1 MLKLLDGAVSL
12 ETHPHGKPVAFGP
25 ARAWKRAYDPM
36 KPRENR
42 QKVMIKARM
51 LNGAAWQDI
60 CILNCSPHGLGIQS
74 PMAPQRGSYV
84 EIRRGR
90 QTIVARVA
98 WSKGHRAGL
107 RSQDPI
113 FIGALASGIDSAPA
127 PSKADFTERR
137 RQPRPPAPSY
147 SDSRLAGRAMEFAC
161 FAVIAAAVGLAGLS
175 AVSEALARPMQ
186 EVNATLQ

>member
-1 MLKLLDGAVSL
+1 
-12 ETHPHGKPVAFGP
+12 
-25 ARAWKRAYDPM
+25 M
-36 KPRENR
+36 KPRESR

-51 LNGAAWQDI
+51 LDGAAWQDV
-60 CILNCSPHGLGIQS
+60 CILNCSLHGLGIQS
-74 PMAPQRGSYV
+74 ARAPQRGSYV

-113 FIGALASGIDSAPA
+113 FIAALVSGNDAA
-127 PSKADFTERR
+127 PSAANAAFIERR
-137 RQPRPPAPSY
+137 VQARSPSRSH

-161 FAVIAAAVGLAGLS
+161 FAIIAAALGLAGFS
-175 AVSEALARPMQ
+175 AVSEALARPME
-186 EVNATLQ
+186 EVHQALH

>member
-1 MLKLLDGAVSL
+1 
-12 ETHPHGKPVAFGP
+12 
-25 ARAWKRAYDPM
+25 M

-51 LNGAAWQDI
+51 LSGASWHDV
-60 CILNCSPHGLGIQS
+60 CILNCSLHGLGIQCAD
-74 PMAPQRGSYV
+74 APQRGTYV

-113 FIGALASGIDSAPA
+113 VIAALVSGNDAAPA
-127 PSKADFTERR
+127 STGDNFVERR
-137 RQPRPPAPSY
+137 HQQRPPARAHA
-147 SDSRLAGRAMEFAC
+147 DSRLAGRAIEFAC
-161 FAVIAAAVGLAGLS
+161 FGLIAAAVGLAGLS
-175 AVSEALARPMQ
+175 AVSHALARPMD
-186 EVNATLQ
+186 EVHAALQ

>member
-1 MLKLLDGAVSL
+1 
-12 ETHPHGKPVAFGP
+12 
-25 ARAWKRAYDPM
+25 M

-60 CILNCSPHGLGIQS
+60 CIVNCSLHGLGIQS
-74 PMAPQRGSYV
+74 PTAPQRGSYV

-113 FIGALASGIDSAPA
+113 FIGALVSGNDAAPA
-127 PSKADFTERR
+127 APTADFTERR
-137 RQPRPPAPSY
+137 RQPRPPTPSH
-147 SDSRLAGRAMEFAC
+147 SDSRPFGRAMEFAC
-161 FAVIAAAVGLAGLS
+161 FAIIAVAVGLAGLS
-175 AVSEALARPMQ
+175 AVSQALARPMQ
-186 EVNATLQ
+186 EVNAALL

>member
-1 MLKLLDGAVSL
+1 
-12 ETHPHGKPVAFGP
+12 
-25 ARAWKRAYDPM
+25 M

-51 LNGAAWQDI
+51 LSGASWHDV
-60 CILNCSPHGLGIQS
+60 CILNCSLHGLGIQTAN
-74 PMAPQRGSYV
+74 APQRGTYV

-90 QTIVARVA
+90 QTIIARVA

-113 FIGALASGIDSAPA
+113 FIAALVAGNDAAPAASGGA
-127 PSKADFTERR
+127 FVERR
-137 RQPRPPAPSY
+137 IEPRPPAGPLSA
-147 SDSRLAGRAMEFAC
+147 SRLTGRAMEFAC

-175 AVSEALARPMQ
+175 AVSQALARPME
-186 EVNATLQ
+186 EVHAALE

>member
-1 MLKLLDGAVSL
+1 
-12 ETHPHGKPVAFGP
+12 
-25 ARAWKRAYDPM
+25 M

-51 LNGAAWQDI
+51 LDGAVWHDI
-60 CILNCSPHGLGIQS
+60 CILNCSLHGLGIQS
-74 PMAPQRGSYV
+74 ARAPQRGSYV

-113 FIGALASGIDSAPA
+113 FIAALVGGNDAAPA
-127 PSKADFTERR
+127 APTGGPTERR
-137 RQPRPPAPSY
+137 LQPRAPMPSH
-147 SDSRLAGRAMEFAC
+147 SDSRLTGRAMEFAC
-161 FAVIAAAVGLAGLS
+161 FAIIAAAVGLAGFS
-175 AVSEALARPMQ
+175 AISEALARPMEQ
-186 EVNATLQ
+186 VHGALQ

>member
-1 MLKLLDGAVSL
+1 
-12 ETHPHGKPVAFGP
+12 
-25 ARAWKRAYDPM
+25 M

-51 LNGAAWQDI
+51 LNGVSWQDI

-74 PMAPQRGSYV
+74 ATPPQRGSYV
-84 EIRRGR
+84 EIRKGR

-113 FIGALASGIDSAPA
+113 FIAALVSGNDAASAMSN
-127 PSKADFTERR
+127 ADFTERR
-137 RQPRPPAPSY
+137 RHPRAPLPSH

-161 FAVIAAAVGLAGLS
+161 FAIIAAAVGLAGLS
-175 AVSEALARPMQ
+175 AVSQALARPME
-186 EVNATLQ
+186 EVQAALH

>member
-1 MLKLLDGAVSL
+1 
-12 ETHPHGKPVAFGP
+12 
-25 ARAWKRAYDPM
+25 M

-51 LNGAAWQDI
+51 LDGAVWHDI

-74 PMAPQRGSYV
+74 ASAPPRGSYV

-90 QTIVARVA
+90 QSIVARVA

-113 FIGALASGIDSAPA
+113 FIAALVSGNDAAPPPTSDGFVERRLQPRAPA
-127 PSKADFTERR
+127 RSH
-137 RQPRPPAPSY
+137 
-147 SDSRLAGRAMEFAC
+147 SDSRLAGRAMEYAC
-161 FAVIAAAVGLAGLS
+161 FAIIAVAVGLAGLS
-175 AVSEALARPMQ
+175 AVSQALARPM
-186 EVNATLQ
+186 EAVNAALK